1 MNSSEIKNA
10 FDAYYFDHC
19 CGRPYARDEEWFK
32 FFGGIADRIVNDIHP
47 ASVLD
52 AGCAWGLLVEK
63 LRERDIAADGID
75 ISPFAI
81 ENVHPDMAQYCVV
94 GSIVEPFSREYDLIV
109 CIEVVEHMPK
119 DEAKQAIKNI
129 CEHTK
134 DVLFSSTPF
143 DYKEATHINV
153 QPPEY
158 WAELFARFSFFRDV
172 DFDATFITPWAVR
185 FRKKDDPLSRLIRE
199 YERKLFLLEKENA
212 DLRSLSLEMREQISQ
227 SDQSIKVLSAGLEK
241 KEQEIQVI
249 GRQLEDINNSRSWA
263 VLQRMNRLRLL
274 IAPPGSSRE
283 SILRRM
289 IGTRD
294 EYE

>member
-1 MNSSEIKNA
+1 MNSEEIEKA

-32 FFGGIADRIVNDIHP
+32 FFGGIADRITNEIQP

-63 LRERDIAADGID
+63 LRERDIAAEGID
-75 ISPFAI
+75 ISPYAI
-81 ENVHPDMAQYCVV
+81 ENVHPDMAQYCSV
-94 GSIVEPFSREYDLIV
+94 GSIVEPFSQEYDLIV

-119 DEAKQAIKNI
+119 DEATQAIKNI

-158 WAELFARFSFFRDV
+158 WAELFARNGFFRDV

-185 FRKKDDPLSRLIRE
+185 FRKKDDPLSRLIRD

-212 DLRSLSLEMREQISQ
+212 DLRSLSLEMRDQISQ
-227 SDQSIKVLSAGLEK
+227 LDQSIKELSAGLEK
-241 KEQEIQVI
+241 IELEKQVI
-249 GRQLEDINNSRSWA
+249 DKQLADINNSRSWA
-263 VLQRMNRLRLL
+263 VLQRFNRLRML

-283 SILRRM
+283 IIFNRV
-289 IGTRD
+289 IGMK
-294 EYE
+294 EEEQ